1 MILSRCWNIGNN
13 FSKVLKCFF
22 QSLVLFAQ
30 IKPCNKFAIC
40 SLLFKYLRICNF
52 SFSLDNLAKSFS
64 SSVSRTLYAAKVS
77 KHDVGGVLLPQN
89 RMFLTV
95 VPFLYIFL
103 FYCFC
108 KMCPISNDLRNHYCS
123 QRSNIMSTVQH
134 LFNTCST
141 LVQ

>member
-1 MILSRCWNIGNN
+1 MSCLKQLILSHCWNIGNN

-30 IKPCNKFAIC
+30 IKPCNKLAIC
-40 SLLFKYLRICNF
+40 NLLLKYLRICNF

-64 SSVSRTLYAAKVS
+64 SSVSRILYAAKVS

-95 VPFLYIFL
+95 VPFLYIFFFIAFEKCVPFQTIYGIIIAL
-103 FYCFC
+103 
-108 KMCPISNDLRNHYCS
+108 ND
-123 QRSNIMSTVQH
+123 QI
-134 LFNTCST
+134 
-141 LVQ
+141 